1 MYFAADREDVDA
13 EDTQYTDIL
22 LACTRHLLVGLQQ
35 ILRLKSPV
43 IQSGQ
48 GNQVEGQK
56 MAETLTLTGSVL
68 DRGKSLIL
76 QPL

>member
-1 MYFAADREDVDA
+1 M
-13 EDTQYTDIL
+13 
-22 LACTRHLLVGLQQ
+22 GLQQ
-35 ILRLKSPV
+35 ILQLKSPV

-56 MAETLTLTGSVL
+56 MLETLALTRSVL
-68 DRGKSLIL
+68 VRGESLIL